1 MEILTLPEALQLY
14 LLMKSFLPDRLLG
27 ITPIDFIRQLVD
39 NIIQAGQPRIYL
51 EIVSLMTKVEIDVL
65 ITNTPEDVLK
75 ACIDGLI
82 LNQVLELIDF
92 CRKIGL

>member
-39 NIIQAGQPRIYL
+39 NIIQAGQPRAYL
-51 EIVSLMTKVEIDVL
+51 EIVSLMTKMEIEVL
-65 ITNTPEDVLK
+65 ITNTPDDVLS

-82 LNQVLELIDF
+82 LNRVLELIDF